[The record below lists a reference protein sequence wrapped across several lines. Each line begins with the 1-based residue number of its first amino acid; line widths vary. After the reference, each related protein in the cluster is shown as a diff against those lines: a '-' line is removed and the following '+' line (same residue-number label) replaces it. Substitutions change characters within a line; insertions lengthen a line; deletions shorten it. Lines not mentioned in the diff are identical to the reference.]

1 MTQLDIQP
9 ETNHSAFPQRS
20 YGTHLR
26 AVLTLGLPLVGSH
39 LAQFAVHMTD
49 VIMMGWYGLDELAA
63 LVLAAGYWFVTFIL
77 LGGFAFA
84 VMPIVAKALGAQN
97 TTLVRRATR
106 MAMWISV
113 IVAVMVY
120 PIFLFSEAALIALG
134 QEPHIAALAQP
145 YLMISGFE
153 MIPALIVQVFRSYF
167 SALERTRVVLL
178 AVLAAVVVNAG
189 LNYLFIFG
197 NLGMP
202 ELGMAGAAWASLVVS
217 TLMMIGLVVYA
228 QCATPEYELFR
239 NMFKPDWDVFGMVF
253 KMGIPIGLTSLAE
266 VSLFNVAAVMM
277 GWISITALAA
287 HGIALQ
293 LSAIAFMMQLG
304 LAQVATIRAG
314 NAFGRGDE
322 ADLRRGAFVVTCM
335 SFAMAAV
342 TCLVYLTL
350 ADPLVGLFIAPDE
363 PARAEVLRIGA
374 MLLVFSA
381 LFQFSDGG
389 QVIALSLLRGLQ
401 DTTVPMWQATFSY
414 WAVGLPVAY
423 VFGFVINWGA
433 SGVWVGLLVGL
444 TVSWI
449 LMGIRFWRYKSR
461 INTAT

>member
-1 MTQLDIQP
+1 MTQIDTDNASFP
-9 ETNHSAFPQRS
+9 ERS
-20 YGTHLR
+20 YGTHFR
-26 AVLTLGLPLVGSH
+26 AVLTLGLPLAGSQ

-84 VMPIVAKALGAQN
+84 VMPIVAKALGEQN

-113 IVAVMVY
+113 IVAVLVY

-145 YLMISGFE
+145 YLMITGFE

-178 AVLAAVVVNAG
+178 AVIAAVVVNAG
-189 LNYLFIFG
+189 LNYLLIFG
-197 NLGMP
+197 NFGLP
-202 ELGMAGAAWASLVVS
+202 EMGMAGAALASFIVS
-217 TLMMIGLVVYA
+217 TLMMIGLIIYA
-228 QCATPEYELFR
+228 QIATPENELFR

-253 KMGIPIGLTSLAE
+253 KMGFPIGLTSLAE
-266 VSLFNVAAVMM
+266 VSLFNVAAIMM
-277 GWISITALAA
+277 GWISTTTLAA

-314 NAFGRGDE
+314 NALGRGNE
-322 ADLRRGAFVVTCM
+322 ADLRRGALVVTIM
-335 SFAMAAV
+335 SLIMAAI
-342 TCLVYLTL
+342 TCVIYLTF
-350 ADPLVGLFIAPDE
+350 AEPLIGLFIAPDE

-401 DTTVPMWQATFSY
+401 DTAVPMWQATFSY

-423 VFGFVINWGA
+423 LFGFVINWGA

-444 TVSWI
+444 SVAWV
-449 LMGIRFWRYKSR
+449 LMGIRFWRFKSR

>member
-1 MTQLDIQP
+1 MTQIDTPQTSFP
-9 ETNHSAFPQRS
+9 ERS

-26 AVLTLGLPLVGSH
+26 AVLTLGLPLAGSQ

-113 IVAVMVY
+113 IVAMLVY
-120 PIFLFSEAALIALG
+120 PIFLFSEAALIAMG

-145 YLMISGFE
+145 YLMITGFE

-167 SALERTRVVLL
+167 SALARTRVVLL

-197 NLGMP
+197 NFGMP
-202 ELGMAGAAWASLVVS
+202 EMGMAGAALASLIVS
-217 TLMMIGLVVYA
+217 TLMMVGLIVYA
-228 QCATPEYELFR
+228 QISTPEYDLFR

-266 VSLFNVAAVMM
+266 VSLFNVAAIMM
-277 GWISITALAA
+277 GWISTTTLAA

-314 NAFGRGDE
+314 NALGRADE

-335 SFAMAAV
+335 SFALAAL
-342 TCLVYLTL
+342 TCVIYLTF
-350 ADPLVGLFIAPDE
+350 AEPLIGLFIAPDE

-401 DTTVPMWQATFSY
+401 DTAVPMWQATFSY

-423 VFGFVINWGA
+423 IFGFVVNWGA

-444 TVSWI
+444 TAAWV
-449 LMGIRFWRYKSR
+449 LMGWRFWRNKSR
-461 INTAT
+461 ISQR

>member
-1 MTQLDIQP
+1 MTQIDTHNASFP
-9 ETNHSAFPQRS
+9 ERS
-20 YGTHLR
+20 YGTHFR
-26 AVLTLGLPLVGSH
+26 AVLTLGLPLAGSQ

-84 VMPIVAKALGAQN
+84 VMPIVAKALGEQN

-113 IVAVMVY
+113 IVAVLVY

-145 YLMISGFE
+145 YLMITGFE

-178 AVLAAVVVNAG
+178 AVIAAVVVNAG
-189 LNYLFIFG
+189 LNYLLIFG
-197 NLGMP
+197 NLGLP
-202 ELGMAGAAWASLVVS
+202 EMGMAGAALASFIVS
-217 TLMMIGLVVYA
+217 TLMMIGLIIYA
-228 QCATPEYELFR
+228 QIATPENELFR

-253 KMGIPIGLTSLAE
+253 KMGFPIGLTSLAE
-266 VSLFNVAAVMM
+266 VSLFNVAAIMM
-277 GWISITALAA
+277 GWISTTTLAA

-314 NAFGRGDE
+314 NALGRGDE
-322 ADLRRGAFVVTCM
+322 ADLRRGALVVTIM
-335 SFAMAAV
+335 SLIMAAI
-342 TCLVYLTL
+342 TCVVYLTF
-350 ADPLVGLFIAPDE
+350 AEPLIGVFIAPDE

-401 DTTVPMWQATFSY
+401 DTAVPMWQATFSY

-423 VFGFVINWGA
+423 LFGFVINWGA

-444 TVSWI
+444 SVAWV
-449 LMGIRFWRYKSR
+449 LMGIRFWRFKSR
-461 INTAT
+461 INTAA

>member
-1 MTQLDIQP
+1 MTHIDSQNPDL
-9 ETNHSAFPQRS
+9 SQRS
-20 YGTHLR
+20 YGTHVR
-26 AVLTLGLPLVGSH
+26 AVLTLGLPLAGSQ

-63 LVLAAGYWFVTFIL
+63 LVLASGYWFVTFIL

-84 VMPIVAKALGAQN
+84 VMPIVANALGAQN
-97 TTLVRRATR
+97 TTLVRRSTR

-113 IVAVMVY
+113 IVAVLVY

-134 QEPHIAALAQP
+134 QEPHIATLAQP
-145 YLMISGFE
+145 YLMITGFE

-178 AVLAAVVVNAG
+178 AVLGAVVVNAG

-197 NLGMP
+197 NFGMP
-202 ELGMAGAAWASLVVS
+202 EMGIAGAALASLIVS
-217 TLMMIGLVVYA
+217 TLMMIGLIIYA
-228 QCATPEYELFR
+228 QIATPENELFR
-239 NMFKPDWDVFGMVF
+239 NMFKPDWDVFGTVF
-253 KMGIPIGLTSLAE
+253 KMGLPIGLTSLAE
-266 VSLFNVAAVMM
+266 VSLFNVAAIMM
-277 GWISITALAA
+277 GWISTTTLAA

-314 NAFGRGDE
+314 NALGRGNE
-322 ADLRRGAFVVTCM
+322 ADLRRGALVVSVMSMCMAAITCAVFL
-335 SFAMAAV
+335 SFAE
-342 TCLVYLTL
+342 
-350 ADPLVGLFIAPDE
+350 PLIGLFIAPDE
-363 PARAEVLRIGA
+363 PARLEVLQIGA
-374 MLLVFSA
+374 LLLVFSA

-401 DTTVPMWQATFSY
+401 DTAVPMWQATFSY

-423 VFGFVINWGA
+423 VFGFVVNWGA
-433 SGVWVGLLVGL
+433 AGVWVGLLVGL
-444 TVSWI
+444 SMAWV
-449 LMGIRFWRYKSR
+449 LMGIRFWAFKSR
-461 INTAT
+461 ISAGT

>member
-1 MTQLDIQP
+1 MTQIDTPQTSFP
-9 ETNHSAFPQRS
+9 ERS

-26 AVLTLGLPLVGSH
+26 AVLTLGLPLAGSQ

-113 IVAVMVY
+113 IVAMLVY
-120 PIFLFSEAALIALG
+120 PIFLFSEAALIAMG

-145 YLMISGFE
+145 YLMITGFE

-197 NLGMP
+197 NFGMP
-202 ELGMAGAAWASLVVS
+202 EMGMAGAALASLIVS
-217 TLMMIGLVVYA
+217 TLMMVGLIVYA
-228 QCATPEYELFR
+228 QISTPEYDLFR

-266 VSLFNVAAVMM
+266 VSLFNVAAIMM
-277 GWISITALAA
+277 GWISTTTLAA

-314 NAFGRGDE
+314 NALGRADE

-335 SFAMAAV
+335 SFALAAL
-342 TCLVYLTL
+342 TCVIYLTF
-350 ADPLVGLFIAPDE
+350 AEPLIGLFIAPDE

-401 DTTVPMWQATFSY
+401 DTAVPMWQATFSY

-423 VFGFVINWGA
+423 IFGFVVNWGA

-444 TVSWI
+444 TAAWV
-449 LMGIRFWRYKSR
+449 LMGWRFWRNKSR
-461 INTAT
+461 ISQR

>member
-1 MTQLDIQP
+1 MTQIDIKP
-9 ETNHSAFPQRS
+9 DSDHTTFPQRS

-26 AVLTLGLPLVGSH
+26 TVLALGLPLAGSQ

-63 LVLAAGYWFVTFIL
+63 LVLASGYWFVTFIL

-84 VMPIVAKALGAQN
+84 VMPIVAKALGSQN

-106 MAMWISV
+106 MAMWLSV
-113 IVAVMVY
+113 IFAVLVY

-145 YLMISGFE
+145 YLMITGFE
-153 MIPALIVQVFRSYF
+153 MAPALIVQVFRSYF
-167 SALERTRVVLL
+167 SALERTRVVLM
-178 AVLAAVVVNAG
+178 AVVAAVVVNFG

-197 NLGMP
+197 NFGFPEMGMLG
-202 ELGMAGAAWASLVVS
+202 AGLASFIVS
-217 TLMMIGLVVYA
+217 TLMMIGLVIYA
-228 QCATPEYELFR
+228 QIATPENELFR
-239 NMFKPDWDVFGMVF
+239 NLFKPDWEIFGTVF
-253 KMGIPIGLTSLAE
+253 KMGLPIGLTSLAE
-266 VSLFNVAAVMM
+266 VSLFNVAAIMM
-277 GWISITALAA
+277 GWIGTTSLAA

-304 LAQVATIRAG
+304 FAQAATIRAG

-322 ADLRRGAFVVTCM
+322 ADLRRGALVVTCM

-342 TCLVYLTL
+342 TCLVYLTF
-350 ADPLVGLFIAPDE
+350 AEPLLGLFIAPDE
-363 PARAEVLRIGA
+363 PARAEVMRIGVV
-374 MLLVFSA
+374 LLVLSA

-401 DTTVPMWQATFSY
+401 DTAIPMWQATFSY

-433 SGVWVGLLVGL
+433 EGVWVGMLVGL
-444 TVSWI
+444 TVAWI

-461 INTAT
+461 ITTGT

>member
-1 MTQLDIQP
+1 MTQIDTHNSSFP
-9 ETNHSAFPQRS
+9 ERS
-20 YGTHLR
+20 YGTHFR
-26 AVLTLGLPLVGSH
+26 AVLTLGLPLAGSQ

-84 VMPIVAKALGAQN
+84 VMPIVAKALGQHN

-113 IVAVMVY
+113 IVAVLVY
-120 PIFLFSEAALIALG
+120 PIFLFSEDALIALG

-145 YLMISGFE
+145 YLIITGFE

-178 AVLAAVVVNAG
+178 AVLGAVVVNAG
-189 LNYLFIFG
+189 LNYMFIFG

-202 ELGMAGAAWASLVVS
+202 EMGMAGAALASFIVS
-217 TLMMIGLVVYA
+217 TLMMIGLIVYA
-228 QCATPEYELFR
+228 QIATPENELFR

-253 KMGIPIGLTSLAE
+253 KMGFPIGLTSLAE
-266 VSLFNVAAVMM
+266 VSLFNVAAIMM
-277 GWISITALAA
+277 GWIGTSTLAA

-314 NAFGRGDE
+314 NALGRGDE
-322 ADLRRGAFVVTCM
+322 ADLRRGALVVTYM
-335 SFAMAAV
+335 SFGMAAI
-342 TCLVYLTL
+342 TCVIYLTF
-350 ADPLVGLFIAPDE
+350 AEPLVGVFIAPDE

-423 VFGFVINWGA
+423 LFGFVINWGA
-433 SGVWVGLLVGL
+433 EGVWVGLLVGL
-444 TVSWI
+444 SVAWV
-449 LMGIRFWRYKSR
+449 LMGIRFWRFKSR
-461 INTAT
+461 INTTS

>member
-1 MTQLDIQP
+1 MTQIDSSHAPFP
-9 ETNHSAFPQRS
+9 ERS
-20 YGTHLR
+20 YGTHLS
-26 AVLTLGLPLVGSH
+26 AVLTLGLPLAGSQ

-84 VMPIVAKALGAQN
+84 VMPIVANALGAQN

-113 IVAVMVY
+113 IVAVLVY
-120 PIFLFSEAALIALG
+120 PIFLFSEAALIAMG

-145 YLMISGFE
+145 YLMITGFE

-178 AVLAAVVVNAG
+178 AVIAAVVVNAG

-197 NLGMP
+197 NFGMP
-202 ELGMAGAAWASLVVS
+202 EMGMAGAALASLIVS
-217 TLMMIGLVVYA
+217 TLMMVGLILYA
-228 QCATPEYELFR
+228 QISTPEYELFR

-266 VSLFNVAAVMM
+266 VSLFNVAAIMM
-277 GWISITALAA
+277 GWISTTTLAA

-314 NAFGRGDE
+314 NALGRGDE

-335 SFAMAAV
+335 SFIMAAI
-342 TCLVYLTL
+342 TCLVYLTF
-350 ADPLVGLFIAPDE
+350 AEPLIGLFIAPDE

-401 DTTVPMWQATFSY
+401 DTAVPMWQATFSY

-423 VFGFVINWGA
+423 LFGFVINWGA

-444 TVSWI
+444 SVAWV
-449 LMGIRFWRYKSR
+449 LMGIRFWRNKSR
-461 INTAT
+461 ISSAK